1 MQTFDGDV
9 LRLAGGERVDLG
21 AVDVARALT
30 VASGAVWVRGGDRIW
45 TPLPT
50 GRSAYWEKGERGQL
64 SSPCGMTAVVVEGSA
79 ASLLREQA
87 DEAARRAAAEPGAV
101 PVFRRGRSAV
111 RVLCVNDAGKVLL
124 WRWLER
130 GTGGS
135 GWLPLGGGI
144 DPDEEPV
151 EAARREWVEETGLAP
166 ESVTPHHVFVR
177 RNMLWEGARHL
188 NDEAFFLARVEGEP
202 RPEPA
207 EMLASECRWTPI
219 DEIDLLAR
227 REKCEPPELAAIIG
241 ELLSPAS
248 QAS

>member
-1 MQTFDGDV
+1 MQIYDGE
-9 LRLAGGERVDLG
+9 LLQLTPGERVDHG
-21 AVDVARALT
+21 AADTARLLT
-30 VASGAVWVRGGDRIW
+30 VASGAAWVRGGDRIW
-45 TPLPT
+45 TPLLT
-50 GRSAYWEKGERGQL
+50 GRCVYWKKGERRQL
-64 SSPCGMTAVVVEGSA
+64 WSPSGMTAAVVEGPA
-79 ASLLREQA
+79 ASMIREWTE
-87 DEAARRAAAEPGAV
+87 EAARRAPTDQGAL

-124 WRWLER
+124 WRWPER

-135 GWLPLGGGI
+135 GWLPVGGGI

-151 EAARREWVEETGLAP
+151 EAARREWVEETGLPP
-166 ESVTPHHVFVR
+166 ESVTEHHVFVR

-219 DEIDLLAR
+219 DEIDLLAQ
-227 REKCEPPELAAIIG
+227 REQCEPPELAALLG
-241 ELLSPAS
+241 ELLSMAS
-248 QAS
+248 